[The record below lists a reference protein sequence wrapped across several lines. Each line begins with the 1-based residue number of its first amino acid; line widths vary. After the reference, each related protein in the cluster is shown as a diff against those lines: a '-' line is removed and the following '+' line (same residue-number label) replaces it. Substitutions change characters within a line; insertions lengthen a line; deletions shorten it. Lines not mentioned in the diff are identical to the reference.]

1 MGRTLPFRVVESDS
15 CAKGF
20 PASSLHDNTPHVSM
34 WSVGATLRLC
44 ASSDRTHA
52 MLAS

>member
-15 CAKGF
+15 FAKGF

-34 WSVGATLRLC
+34 RCIGASLTVCLK
-44 ASSDRTHA
+44 
-52 MLAS
+52 